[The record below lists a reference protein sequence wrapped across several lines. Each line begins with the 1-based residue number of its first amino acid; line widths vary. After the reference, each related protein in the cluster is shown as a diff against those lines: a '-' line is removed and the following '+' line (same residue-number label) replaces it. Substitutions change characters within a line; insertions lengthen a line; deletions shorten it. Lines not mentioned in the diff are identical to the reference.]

1 MADNHRRLAEL
12 GLDPPTVGKKRPRA
26 HTASSHRGTA
36 PPRASPRER
45 TPANTTEYGYQAR
58 WHGGPK
64 WYSATVVSTN
74 EDGTVN
80 LKYRDGDFEE
90 NVNPK
95 YLRKSI

>member
-1 MADNHRRLAEL
+1 
-12 GLDPPTVGKKRPRA
+12 
-26 HTASSHRGTA
+26 
-36 PPRASPRER
+36 
-45 TPANTTEYGYQAR
+45 
-58 WHGGPK
+58 
-64 WYSATVVSTN
+64 VSTN